1 MIHCTGR
8 LTYVH
13 GPVSRCS
20 DTDDEDRK
28 SEDEASELDTG
39 ASLVLLG
46 CPIPHPSNIEIPL
59 GRHTFL
65 SKHSLSMKFTY
76 ADEK

>member
-1 MIHCTGR
+1 MK
-8 LTYVH
+8 V
-13 GPVSRCS
+13 V
-20 DTDDEDRK
+20 DEK
-28 SEDEASELDTG
+28 PEEEDEESAEWDTG
-39 ASLVLLG
+39 ASLILLG

-65 SKHSLSMKFTY
+65 SKHNLGMKFTY